1 MLINFHK
8 MKSAAEKLKTFYVLT
23 QILENLKF
31 PQNGQVVFLG
41 YFNLFFNV
49 NVEYHGGNLVF

>member
-1 MLINFHK
+1 